1 MQATD
6 NNAPK
11 ISGDPQQLAIMS
23 EAYEFTPSSSDADGD
38 ALTFTI
44 RNQPPW
50 AAFDA
55 VTGRLQ
61 GIPQLGDVGTY
72 EDIVIS
78 VSDGLMTASLPAFSI
93 KVRSDQNAPKISG
106 DPQQLAIKSQEYA
119 FTPSSSDADGDPLT
133 FTIQN
138 QPAWAAFDE
147 ATGHL
152 QGIPQSGDV
161 GSYEDIV
168 ISVSDGLMTVSL
180 PAFSIKVSKDG
191 LGSVTLEWLPPQS
204 NTDGSYAGDLAG
216 YVIYW
221 GTEPGNYDQQ
231 VRIDNVGL
239 TAYVVDSLPPA
250 TYYFTATAFNSAG
263 IESDYSNEVVRSVV
277 FN

>member
-23 EAYEFTPSSSDADGD
+23 EAYVFTPSSSDADGD
-38 ALTFTI
+38 SLTFTI

-106 DPQQLAIKSQEYA
+106 DPQQLAIMSQEYA
-119 FTPSSSDADGDPLT
+119 FTPSSSDADGDPWT
-133 FTIQN
+133 FTVQN
-138 QPAWAAFDE
+138 
-147 ATGHL
+147 
-152 QGIPQSGDV
+152 
-161 GSYEDIV
+161 
-168 ISVSDGLMTVSL
+168 
-180 PAFSIKVSKDG
+180 
-191 LGSVTLEWLPPQS
+191 
-204 NTDGSYAGDLAG
+204 
-216 YVIYW
+216 
-221 GTEPGNYDQQ
+221 
-231 VRIDNVGL
+231 
-239 TAYVVDSLPPA
+239 
-250 TYYFTATAFNSAG
+250 
-263 IESDYSNEVVRSVV
+263 
-277 FN
+277 